1 MIFDK
6 VKTIINEQLG
16 INENDITM
24 DSNFLEDFGADSL
37 ELIDLI
43 MALESEF
50 EIEVPEED
58 IEDME
63 TVSDVVSYLRN
74 HTDLED

>member
-1 MIFDK
+1 MIFEK
-6 VKTIINEQLG
+6 VKIIVSEQLG
-16 INENDITM
+16 VDEDAISLE
-24 DSNFLEDFGADSL
+24 SNFLEDFGADSL

-50 EIEVPEED
+50 DIEVPEED

-63 TVSDVVSYLRN
+63 TVSDVVSYIKN

>member
-1 MIFDK
+1 MIFDR

-16 INENDITM
+16 VNEDEISM
-24 DSNFLEDFGADSL
+24 ESNFLEDFGADSL

-50 EIEVPEED
+50 DIEVPEDD
-58 IEDME
+58 IEEIE
-63 TVSDVVSYLRN
+63 TVGDVVSYLKN

>member
-1 MIFDK
+1 MIFDR

-16 INENDITM
+16 INEDDINIE
-24 DSNFLEDFGADSL
+24 SNFLEDFGADSL

-50 EIEVPEED
+50 DIEVPEED
-58 IEDME
+58 IEEIE
-63 TVSDVVSYLRN
+63 TVGDVVSYLKN

>member
-1 MIFDK
+1 MIFDR
-6 VKTIINEQLG
+6 VKKIVNEQLG
-16 INENDITM
+16 INEDEISM

-50 EIEVPEED
+50 DIEVPEED
-58 IEDME
+58 IEEIE
-63 TVSDVVSYLRN
+63 TVADVVEYLKN

>member
-1 MIFDK
+1 MIFEK
-6 VKTIINEQLG
+6 VKTIVSEQLG
-16 INENDITM
+16 VDEDQIAM

-50 EIEVPEED
+50 DIEVPEED
-58 IEDME
+58 IEEIE
-63 TVSDVVSYLRN
+63 TVSDVVSYIKS
-74 HTDLED
+74 HTDLVD

>member
-6 VKTIINEQLG
+6 VKAIINEQLG
-16 INENDITM
+16 VNEDEITM
-24 DSNFLEDFGADSL
+24 ESNFLEDFGADSL

-43 MALESEF
+43 TALESEF

-58 IEDME
+58 IEEIE
-63 TVSDVVSYLRN
+63 TVSDVVSYLKN

>member
-1 MIFDK
+1 MILDK

-16 INENDITM
+16 VNENDINM
-24 DSNFLEDFGADSL
+24 ESNFLEDFGADSL

-58 IEDME
+58 IEEIE
-63 TVSDVVSYLRN
+63 TVSDVVSYIKN

>member
-1 MIFDK
+1 MIFDR
-6 VKTIINEQLG
+6 VKKIVNEQLG
-16 INENDITM
+16 INENEISM
-24 DSNFLEDFGADSL
+24 ESNFLEDFGADSL

-50 EIEVPEED
+50 DIEVPEED
-58 IEDME
+58 IEEIE
-63 TVSDVVSYLRN
+63 TVADVVEYLKN

>member
-1 MIFDK
+1 MLFER
-6 VKTIINEQLG
+6 VKTIVSEQLG
-16 INENDITM
+16 VEESEINLE
-24 DSNFLEDFGADSL
+24 SNFLEDFGADSL

-50 EIEVPEED
+50 EIEVPEDD
-58 IEDME
+58 IEEIE
-63 TVSDVVSYLRN
+63 TVSDVISYLKN

>member
-1 MIFDK
+1 MIIDR
-6 VKTIINEQLG
+6 VKAIVNEQLG
-16 INENDITM
+16 VNEDDITM
-24 DSNFLEDFGADSL
+24 ESNFLEDFGADSL

-58 IEDME
+58 IEEIE
-63 TVSDVVSYLRN
+63 TVQDVVSYLKN

>member
-1 MIFDK
+1 MIFDR

-16 INENDITM
+16 INEDEISM
-24 DSNFLEDFGADSL
+24 ESNFLEDFGADSL

-50 EIEVPEED
+50 DIEVPEDD
-58 IEDME
+58 IEEIE
-63 TVSDVVSYLRN
+63 TVGDVVSYLKN

>member
-6 VKTIINEQLG
+6 VKAIINEQLG
-16 INENDITM
+16 VNEDEITM
-24 DSNFLEDFGADSL
+24 ESNFLEDFGADSL

-58 IEDME
+58 IEEIE
-63 TVSDVVSYLRN
+63 TVSDVVSYLKN

>member
-1 MIFDK
+1 MIFDR

-16 INENDITM
+16 VNENEISM
-24 DSNFLEDFGADSL
+24 ESNFLEDFGADSL

-58 IEDME
+58 IEEIE
-63 TVSDVVSYLRN
+63 TVSDVVSYVRN
-74 HTDLED
+74 HTDLVD

>member
-1 MIFDK
+1 MIFDR

-16 INENDITM
+16 INEDEISM
-24 DSNFLEDFGADSL
+24 ESNFLEDFGADSL

-58 IEDME
+58 IEEIE
-63 TVSDVVSYLRN
+63 TVQDVVSYLKN

>member
-16 INENDITM
+16 VNEDEITM
-24 DSNFLEDFGADSL
+24 ESNFLEDFGADSL

-58 IEDME
+58 IEEIE
-63 TVSDVVSYLRN
+63 TVSDVVSYLKN

>member
-1 MIFDK
+1 MIFDR

-16 INENDITM
+16 VNEDEISM
-24 DSNFLEDFGADSL
+24 ESNFIEDFGADSL

-50 EIEVPEED
+50 DIEVPEED
-58 IEDME
+58 IEEIE
-63 TVSDVVSYLRN
+63 TVGDVVSYLKN

>member
-6 VKTIINEQLG
+6 VKAIINEQLG
-16 INENDITM
+16 VNEDEITM
-24 DSNFLEDFGADSL
+24 ESNFLEDFGADSL

-43 MALESEF
+43 TALESEF

-58 IEDME
+58 IEEIE
-63 TVSDVVSYLRN
+63 TVQDVVSYVKN